1 MIDRKNEGDE
11 RESEGKR
18 GTKNGGEKLSEKN
31 KGTT

>member
-18 GTKNGGEKLSEKN
+18 GTKNGGGKAKR
-31 KGTT
+31 KK